1 MGENIR
7 EMVLMEK
14 ALSFSS
20 RREGEVKS
28 FRTQGER
35 IIKALRSYSKWA
47 NELNNYV
54 NNQLQLQ
61 FTSINSK
68 IKYVLREQKEEAE
81 LYNMEPFASSP
92 IYVDMGIELYDLEA
106 DF

>member
-1 MGENIR
+1 
-7 EMVLMEK
+7 MVLMEK
-14 ALSFSS
+14 ALSFSN

-28 FRTQGER
+28 FRTPGER

-47 NELNNYV
+47 SELNNYV
-54 NNQLQLQ
+54 NNQVQLQ
-61 FTSINSK
+61 VTSINSK
-68 IKYVLREQKEEAE
+68 MKYVLREQIEGTE

>member
-1 MGENIR
+1 
-7 EMVLMEK
+7 MVLMEK

-20 RREGEVKS
+20 RQEGEVKS
-28 FRTQGER
+28 FRTPGER
-35 IIKALRSYSKWA
+35 LIKAFRTYSKWA

-54 NNQLQLQ
+54 NNQVQLQ
-61 FTSINSK
+61 VTSINSK
-68 IKYVLREQKEEAE
+68 MKYVLREQKKETE

-92 IYVDMGIELYDLEA
+92 IHVDMGIELYDMES